1 MIHHSEDASKDFCR
15 QGIAS
20 SVHFQYNRMKQTLAI
35 IDFRKPLA
43 EGRMGMERH
52 TRVYPAESRGRG
64 WLSGLL
70 LFLSAAVVLSGLVW
84 RERPSD
90 LSIQAV
96 ATATPIPLDSA
107 FDETPVQEELTLPGA
122 TWYALQLGAFENE
135 AAARQISE
143 QYARRGA
150 AGYVWHDNRYRAL
163 AALYATQEDA
173 QNVRVQLE
181 KQHSIDTYLYP
192 VELPAIRVRLSG
204 MRGQL
209 DILQAAF
216 VHGGDLVSQ
225 LQRLSVSLDRQE
237 ANAQEAVQ
245 ALQALCGQV
254 EAVALRLK
262 QRFTAPRHQAV
273 EGLIAC
279 MEDYMGFCSALDTQ
293 ESNVSLSARVK
304 GQAFQSLELLK
315 RVYDSLSHT

>member
-1 MIHHSEDASKDFCR
+1 
-15 QGIAS
+15 
-20 SVHFQYNRMKQTLAI
+20 
-35 IDFRKPLA
+35 
-43 EGRMGMERH
+43 MERH
-52 TRVYPAESRGRG
+52 TRVYPAERRGQG

-70 LFLSAAVVLSGLVW
+70 LFLSAAVVLSGLMW
-84 RERPSD
+84 REKPSD
-90 LSIQAV
+90 MSIQAV
-96 ATATPIPLDSA
+96 ATATPIPLDST
-107 FDETPVQEELTLPGA
+107 FDETPAQEELTLPGA

-143 QYARRGA
+143 QYAKRGA

-163 AALYATQEDA
+163 AALYTTREDA
-173 QNVRVQLE
+173 QNVREQLQ

-216 VHGGDLVSQ
+216 VHGGDLIGQ
-225 LQRLSVSLDRQE
+225 LQQLSVALDRQE

-245 ALQALCGQV
+245 TLLSLREPL

-262 QRFTAPRHQAV
+262 QRFISPRHPAV
-273 EGLIAC
+273 EGLISC
-279 MEDYMGFCSALDTQ
+279 MEDYMDFCASLDAH
-293 ESNVSLSARVK
+293 ESGVGISARVK
-304 GQAFQSLELLK
+304 RQAFQSLELLK
-315 RVYDSLSHT
+315 SVYDSLSDT